1 MSLSYISTVTTP
13 RRVGRRRSISISGD
27 AITPDA
33 AETVHGHRRIVSDTL
48 VHGRV
53 YDTGNNATTSK
64 ANTSKE
70 IDVSAQ
76 PWFDRSAFPGHSGQF
91 YDEDRVFTID
101 NSLRESL
108 LTKPMPT
115 GEDLLRFGLF
125 LCPDCIGVVWL
136 MGFVTVE
143 LPHTDEVTFATRLSN
158 TPQTYD
164 NSPCEILYHNGL
176 VTLEELARKKRP
188 TPKLSVTERVEDDT
202 DYVEQQGLLRPG
214 CMISS
219 IKDDGTTSE
228 ATAGIIVE
236 RNGEQHRYPWRRY
249 PRKPEA
255 IQSLL
260 RNTRSPIGHVVE
272 RVGKT
277 DIALMKLDDGVKFQN
292 VFFNGHKN
300 RVA

>member
-1 MSLSYISTVTTP
+1 MS
-13 RRVGRRRSISISGD
+13 
-27 AITPDA
+27 
-33 AETVHGHRRIVSDTL
+33 E
-48 VHGRV
+48 
-53 YDTGNNATTSK
+53 

-70 IDVSAQ
+70 INVSAQ

-101 NSLRESL
+101 DSLRESL

-115 GEDLLRFGLF
+115 ADDLLRFGLS
-125 LCPDCIGVVWL
+125 LCSDCIGVVWL

-143 LPHTDEVTFATRLSN
+143 LPHTDKVTFATRLSN

-188 TPKLSVTERVEDDT
+188 TPKLSVTERREDDT
-202 DYVEQQGLLRPG
+202 DYVKQQGLLRPR

-228 ATAGIIVE
+228 AAAGIIVE
-236 RNGEQHRYPWRRY
+236 RNGEQRLTCSWHLWEELANTNKTVILGDDTPAS
-249 PRKPEA
+249 RKLFRA
-255 IQSLL
+255 YSG
-260 RNTRSPIGHVVE
+260 NTRSPIGHVVE
-272 RVGKT
+272 RVEKT

-292 VFFNGHKN
+292 VFFNGHKP
-300 RVA
+300 RRLIHHHHISLGHDKLAADGFTTGV